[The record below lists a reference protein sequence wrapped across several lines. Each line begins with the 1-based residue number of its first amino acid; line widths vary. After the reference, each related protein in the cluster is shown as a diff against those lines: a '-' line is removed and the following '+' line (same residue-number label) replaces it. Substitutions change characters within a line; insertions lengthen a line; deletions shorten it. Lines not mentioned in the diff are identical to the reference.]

1 MGAGRKVIRHEVA
14 WSFAKRGKPIAYR
27 PQEIAMGVMFGQVS
41 LFCRLSCGHDISVST
56 SYECR
61 SSKRV
66 PLVLKVRA
74 SGAIENERSPPRPS
88 FPPCY
93 HSRMPRHQI
102 LRAIISTGAIGP
114 SEEVFAIMFATFS
127 GVFLP
132 IRR

>member
-1 MGAGRKVIRHEVA
+1 
-14 WSFAKRGKPIAYR
+14 
-27 PQEIAMGVMFGQVS
+27 MGVMFGHIS
-41 LFCRLSCGHDISVST
+41 LYCRLSCGHDISVST

-93 HSRMPRHQI
+93 HSRMPS
-102 LRAIISTGAIGP
+102 LTSVAIIVLALLIAAALYL
-114 SEEVFAIMFATFS
+114 VQQIMKS
-127 GVFLP
+127 
-132 IRR
+132 